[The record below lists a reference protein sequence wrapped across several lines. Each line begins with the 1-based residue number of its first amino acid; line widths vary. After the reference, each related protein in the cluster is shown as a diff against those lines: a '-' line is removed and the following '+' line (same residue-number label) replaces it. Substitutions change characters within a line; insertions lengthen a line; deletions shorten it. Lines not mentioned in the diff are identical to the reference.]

1 MATSLI
7 TISHGSSE
15 RKVLVRHG
23 IPPSEIS
30 QSIRAAL
37 SLSQPIVGFE
47 DKEHG
52 VIYPLSLLSLDPSCF
67 LPSVRFSVLL
77 DPDSPSE
84 PSVSEPVSRPSD
96 AKKDQPKDQKDDAES
111 QEDEAEAAEP
121 ILEYIQQN
129 TAFSRIPM
137 NEILAVF
144 RDAAKEGVIERA
156 TFEKCFQKVCQGDGN
171 DQKILKLVANR
182 VFDVFDRDGNGLVDH
197 AEFVAGLSLLC
208 RASSEDKIQAAFNLF
223 DLDGDGYVTYD
234 EMLRYMISFFEVC
247 FALDSNMKKRFG
259 NITAEQVGTA
269 TANHCFVRADANGDG
284 HISFDEFREWCNSD
298 DSVARS
304 GIIPQA

>member
-1 MATSLI
+1 MATSLVSI
-7 TISHGSSE
+7 KHGAAE
-15 RKVLVRHG
+15 RKLAVCHG
-23 IPPSEIS
+23 IPPQEIS
-30 QSIRAAL
+30 QSIRASFGL
-37 SLSQPIVGFE
+37 SRPIVGFE
-47 DKEHG
+47 DRERG

-67 LPSVRFSVLL
+67 LPSVSFSLLL
-77 DPDSPSE
+77 DPDVNNSNNNNNNNAPVPSAA
-84 PSVSEPVSRPSD
+84 PARD
-96 AKKDQPKDQKDDAES
+96 AKKPES
-111 QEDEAEAAEP
+111 EEEVEEPQEP

-144 RDAAKEGVIERA
+144 RDASKEGVIDRN
-156 TFEKCFQKVCQGDGN
+156 TFERCFQKVCKGDGQ
-171 DQKILKLVANR
+171 DQKILKLVAHR
-182 VFDVFDRDGNGLVDH
+182 VFDVFDRDGNGIVDH
-197 AEFVAGLSLLC
+197 SEFVAGLSLLC

-234 EMLRYMISFFEVC
+234 EMLRYMISFFDVC

-284 HISFDEFREWCNSD
+284 HISFEEFRDWCNSD

-304 GIIPQA
+304 GIIPQTS